1 MINSVKQPLLAA
13 VASRF
18 PSFSRHIQV
27 WPPERWHDLDVTT
40 TTYVASV
47 VSSTLLFELASVGG
61 LLAYENHSFIP
72 ALLIYLHRHTPF
84 RVCTFLYE
92 GKKKASVSQSRFFH
106 IGGKRSRETSRQG
119 AFFRVR
125 WQCINQEGRK
135 RGVERK
141 LCVCFFLLYLI
152 SPRE

>member
-92 GKKKASVSQSRFFH
+92 GKKKPLSRNPGSFISVANAVARHLGKVRFFGCVGNAS
-106 IGGKRSRETSRQG
+106 IKREEREGLKGS
-119 AFFRVR
+119 
-125 WQCINQEGRK
+125 
-135 RGVERK
+135 
-141 LCVCFFLLYLI
+141 CVCVFFYYI
-152 SPRE
+152 